1 MVILIVGNP
10 YSFSVFFEVINNWN
24 TSNTNFNNG
33 VLLLTI
39 DGTVFPREILV
50 STLSRE
56 LWLLCY
62 QLKNIVIQKELFS
75 MEKNCAFMKIYDL
88 VHPKSIDDEYEYS
101 FSITP
106 DSFSDNRYYV
116 FAVGNGDQVRILA
129 CNQLKQST
137 VESGAIEND
146 LIVKD
151 TIISLKEIE
160 LLKENIEKA
169 MWTLGIGK
177 QNTGDG

>member
-1 MVILIVGNP
+1 
-10 YSFSVFFEVINNWN
+10 
-24 TSNTNFNNG
+24 
-33 VLLLTI
+33 
-39 DGTVFPREILV
+39 
-50 STLSRE
+50 
-56 LWLLCY
+56 
-62 QLKNIVIQKELFS
+62 
-75 MEKNCAFMKIYDL
+75 MKIYDL

-160 LLKENIEKA
+160 LLIENIEKA